1 MFEATGAGTMVIF
14 FRGAVPTLCSCLRA
28 TNGKRGIET
37 YTDPCPKYRG
47 IQGLLQI
54 KLQIK
59 IKSLSRFTLSPGD
72 SQFHIISEA
81 FFTCH

>member
-37 YTDPCPKYRG
+37 YRSVPKVSG
-47 IQGLLQI
+47 N
-54 KLQIK
+54 
-59 IKSLSRFTLSPGD
+59 SR
-72 SQFHIISEA
+72 A
-81 FFTCH
+81 FADKVADKN